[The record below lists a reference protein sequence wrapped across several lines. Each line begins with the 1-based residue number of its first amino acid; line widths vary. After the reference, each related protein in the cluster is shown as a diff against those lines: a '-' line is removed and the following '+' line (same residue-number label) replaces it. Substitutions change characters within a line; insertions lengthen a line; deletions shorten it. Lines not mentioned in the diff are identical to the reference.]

1 MSNLVQGMIQREAEE
16 KIRSLALG
24 FPAVSVIGP
33 RQSGKTTLVRSV
45 FPQLPYV
52 SLEDPDTRA
61 FAGEDARS
69 FLAQYEKTGA
79 VLDEVQRVPELFSY
93 LQGVLDRHQRPGQ
106 FILTGSQNF
115 LMMERISQ
123 SLAGRVGIVKLLPL
137 SMREL
142 ARHGIETGRY
152 EDLLY
157 AGLFPRP
164 YSSSCK
170 RRDTF
175 PQKWRNNFPH
185 LSS

>member
-106 FILTGSQNF
+106 FILY
-115 LMMERISQ
+115 RIPE
-123 SLAGRVGIVKLLPL
+123 LPYDGTYIPV
-137 SMREL
+137 
-142 ARHGIETGRY
+142 AR
-152 EDLLY
+152 
-157 AGLFPRP
+157 RP
-164 YSSSCK
+164 GGDRQTAPPLCK